1 MKAISI
7 VRPGGSSIAAWK
19 KTLEVRRWRPLSPFG
34 ENLLIVENDHVL
46 EGEDE
51 DHGAAVAIVRIAAVR
66 PFTESDMAAACASRF
81 EDGWLA
87 WELEDVRPLAAPI
100 PAVARRGIHE
110 VALPDGCL

>member
-1 MKAISI
+1 MVDLLRYEQGIYAFDAHYIRPQLAAIH
-7 VRPGGSSIAAWK
+7 
-19 KTLEVRRWRPLSPFG
+19 
-34 ENLLIVENDHVL
+34 LIVENDHVL